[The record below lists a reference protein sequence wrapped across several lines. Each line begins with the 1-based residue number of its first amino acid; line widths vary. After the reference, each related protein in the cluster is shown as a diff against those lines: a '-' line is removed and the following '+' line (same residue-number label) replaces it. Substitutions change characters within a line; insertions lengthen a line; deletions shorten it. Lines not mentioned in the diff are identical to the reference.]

1 MPQDTPEKEDLRQ
14 KMLDSINTP
23 ILKAL
28 DGEGITL
35 SYLTKHLKKELKA
48 KRVQVFNDKGQI
60 IYSDPLDALEIQQR
74 ARQDAHKLRGDYPAE
89 KHQIDGDLM
98 VEIVN
103 YAASK
108 TDKDVDK

>member
-1 MPQDTPEKEDLRQ
+1 MTQGKDKTDREKLLE
-14 KMLDSINTP
+14 SINTP

-28 DGEGITL
+28 DSEGITL

-48 KRVQVFNDKGQI
+48 KQIKVFSDKGKV

-89 KHQIDGDLM
+89 KHQIDGDLQ
-98 VEIVN
+98 VEIIS
-103 YAASK
+103 YAVSK
-108 TDKDVDK
+108 AGKDVDK